1 MRLLTP
7 ITDNNARAVNDLAGV
22 TLTVQNAET
31 GPFAQHLSVGD
42 LDQGDLVLGAKSDD
56 EFLVGFLLAGFVQ
69 DTHVGLATV
78 EGFAGF
84 AETTGKTIVNEGKF

>member
-1 MRLLTP
+1 MYVAALTKSSPLSKLLS
-7 ITDNNARAVNDLAGV
+7 IWN
-22 TLTVQNAET
+22 
-31 GPFAQHLSVGD
+31 
-42 LDQGDLVLGAKSDD
+42 LDQGDLVLGAESDD
-56 EFLVGFLLAGFVQ
+56 ELLVGFLLAGFVQ